1 MRILESHAVW
11 AGALSAVLPAAAAL
25 AQTAAS
31 YPSRAITLVVPYT
44 PGSGIDILARV
55 IAPELNRKWGEP
67 VVVDNKPG
75 ASGIVGADA
84 VAKAAPNG
92 YTLMVTVNSFT
103 MAPPLYRNMP
113 YDPIADFTPIAKI
126 ALARYAFAVNPAVL
140 AVSDFPE
147 FVAAVKAKPGALNY
161 GSPGNG
167 TAFHLAMELM
177 KQHLGLQITHVP
189 YKGLSGAMT
198 DLLGG
203 RVQMM
208 FATVHALLPSQK
220 AGKLKFLAMTGPGRS
235 PFAPDVPTFRER
247 GFDFMDD
254 IDGWY
259 AVMGPAKLPRD
270 IVAKLNAELRAIMFS
285 ADVREQLTAQGLLPV
300 ASTPEE
306 LAALIKADLPRWAK
320 VVAEAK
326 IGAD

>member
-1 MRILESHAVW
+1 MTIFQSHAVW

-25 AQTAAS
+25 AQTAAP

-55 IAPELNRKWGEP
+55 IAPELNRRWGEP

-75 ASGIVGADA
+75 ASGIIGADA

-113 YDPIADFTPIAKI
+113 YDPVADFTPIAKI
-126 ALARYAFAVNPAVL
+126 ALASYTFAVNPAVL
-140 AVSDFPE
+140 PVRDFSE
-147 FVAAVKAKPGALNY
+147 FVAAVKAKPGAFNY

-177 KQHLGLQITHVP
+177 KQHLGLQIVHVP

-198 DLLGG
+198 DLLSG
-203 RVQMM
+203 RVHMM
-208 FATVHALLPSQK
+208 FATVHALLPSRK
-220 AGKLKFLAMTGPGRS
+220 AGKLRFLAVTGPVRS
-235 PFAPDVPTFRER
+235 PFAPDAPTFRER
-247 GFDFMDD
+247 GFDFMD
-254 IDGWY
+254 IDAWY
-259 AVMGPAKLPRD
+259 AVMGPARLPRD
-270 IVAKLNAELRAIMFS
+270 IVAKLNAELGAIMIM
-285 ADVREQLTAQGLLPV
+285 ADVREQLTNQGLVP
-300 ASTPEE
+300 ATSTPEE
-306 LAALIKADLPRWAK
+306 LATLIKADLPRWAK

-326 IGAD
+326 ISAD

>member
-1 MRILESHAVW
+1 M
-11 AGALSAVLPAAAAL
+11 
-25 AQTAAS
+25 
-31 YPSRAITLVVPYT
+31 
-44 PGSGIDILARV
+44 
-55 IAPELNRKWGEP
+55 
-67 VVVDNKPG
+67 DNKPG
-75 ASGIVGADA
+75 ASGIIGADA

-103 MAPPLYRNMP
+103 MAPSLYRDMP
-113 YDPIADFTPIAKI
+113 YDPVADFTPIAKI
-126 ALARYAFAVNPAVL
+126 ALASYAFAVNPEVL
-140 AVSDFPE
+140 PVRDFTE
-147 FVAAVKAKPGALNY
+147 FVAAVKARPGALNY

-167 TAFHLAMELM
+167 TAFHFAMELM
-177 KQHLGLQITHVP
+177 KQHLGLQIVHVP

-220 AGKLKFLAMTGPGRS
+220 AGKLKFLAVTGPRRS
-235 PFAPDVPTFRER
+235 PLAPDAPTFRER

-259 AVMGPAKLPRD
+259 AVMGPARLPRD
-270 IVAKLNAELRAIMFS
+270 IVAKLNAELRAIMFL
-285 ADVREQLTAQGLLPV
+285 ADVREQLTNQGLVPV

-326 IGAD
+326 ISAD

>member
-1 MRILESHAVW
+1 MNRIRHA
-11 AGALSAVLPAAAAL
+11 LLLLCAVFPAAAAL
-25 AQTAAS
+25 AQSATP
-31 YPSRAITLVVPYT
+31 YPSRPITLVVPYT

-55 IAPELNRKWGEP
+55 IAPKLNRKWGQP

-75 ASGIVGADA
+75 ASGIIGADA

-103 MAPPLYRNMP
+103 MVPSLYRNMP
-113 YDPIADFTPIAKI
+113 YDPIADFTPVAKI
-126 ALARYAFAVNPAVL
+126 ALASYAFAINPAALPVR
-140 AVSDFPE
+140 DFPE
-147 FVAAVKAKPGALNY
+147 FIAAAKAKPGALNY
-161 GSPGNG
+161 GSAGNG

-177 KQHLGLQITHVP
+177 KQHLGLQIVHVP

-203 RVQMM
+203 QVQMM
-208 FATVHALLPSQK
+208 FGTVQGLLPSQK
-220 AGKLKFLAMTGPGRS
+220 AGKLKFLAVTGLARS
-235 PFAPDVPTFRER
+235 PFAPDAPTFREL

-259 AVMGPAKLPRD
+259 AVMGPARLPRD
-270 IVAKLNAELRAIMFS
+270 IVAKLNAELRAIMHM
-285 ADVREQLTAQGLLPV
+285 ADVRQQLVSQGLVPV
-300 ASTPEE
+300 TSTPEE

-326 IGAD
+326 ISAD

>member
-1 MRILESHAVW
+1 MGIFASCAVR
-11 AGALSAVLPAAAAL
+11 AAALSVLFPAAAL

-31 YPSRAITLVVPYT
+31 YPSRPITLIVPYT
-44 PGSGIDILARV
+44 PGSGIDILARA
-55 IAPELNRKWGEP
+55 IAPKLNQKWGQP

-75 ASGIVGADA
+75 ASGIIGADA

-103 MAPPLYRNMP
+103 MTPPLYRNMP
-113 YDPIADFTPIAKI
+113 YDPVADFAPIAKI
-126 ALARYAFAVNPAVL
+126 ALASYAFAVNPAVL
-140 AVSDFPE
+140 LVQDFSE

-167 TAFHLAMELM
+167 TPHHLAMELM
-177 KQHLGLQITHVP
+177 KLRLGLQIVHVP

-203 RVQMM
+203 QVQMM
-208 FATVHALLPSQK
+208 FAPVHALLPNQK
-220 AGKLKFLAMTGPGRS
+220 AGKLRFLAVTGSKRS
-235 PFAPDVPTFRER
+235 PFAPDAPTFRER

-254 IDGWY
+254 VDAWY
-259 AVMGPAKLPRD
+259 AVMGPARLPRD
-270 IVAKLNAELRAIMFS
+270 IVAKLNAELGTIM
-285 ADVREQLTAQGLLPV
+285 AMPDVREHLMNQGLIPV
-300 ASTPEE
+300 TSTPEE
-306 LAALIKADLPRWAK
+306 LLALIKADLPRWAK

-326 IGAD
+326 IAAD

>member
-1 MRILESHAVW
+1 MKLR
-11 AGALSAVLPAAAAL
+11 ALLLVALAAATCPAAAL

-31 YPSRAITLVVPYT
+31 YPNRPITLVVPYT

-55 IAPELNRKWGEP
+55 IAPKLNRKWGEP

-75 ASGIVGADA
+75 ASGIIGADA

-103 MAPPLYRNMP
+103 MAPSLYRDMP
-113 YDPIADFTPIAKI
+113 YDPVADFTP
-126 ALARYAFAVNPAVL
+126 
-140 AVSDFPE
+140 
-147 FVAAVKAKPGALNY
+147 
-161 GSPGNG
+161 
-167 TAFHLAMELM
+167 
-177 KQHLGLQITHVP
+177 
-189 YKGLSGAMT
+189 GAMT
-198 DLLGG
+198 ALLGG

-220 AGKLKFLAMTGPGRS
+220 AGKLKFLAVTGPRRS
-235 PFAPDVPTFRER
+235 PLAPDAPTFRER

-259 AVMGPAKLPRD
+259 AVMGPARLPRD
-270 IVAKLNAELRAIMFS
+270 IVAKLNAEFRAIMFQ
-285 ADVREQLTAQGLLPV
+285 ADVREQLTNQGLVPV
-300 ASTPEE
+300 ASTPEG

-326 IGAD
+326 ISAD